1 MNFIEFTTLVQ
12 SAPEAQA
19 TRLLTDAELQ
29 EGLYLEALQYMG
41 KRLPKELQEKPQLVF
56 NQAIASACADT
67 KFTMATHALFP
78 QSVLTLLGG
87 AVQRLNTA
95 RQVDDKDA
103 AVAANQGLES
113 FLNFLTSLA
122 GSIARSSFYIHRRA
136 EEIEAK
142 NIDGNGKLMPL
153 DLRTEY
159 NGFAGNVF
167 VEPDAV
173 RTQSEAIVLDLLTL
187 HGQVSKLASSW
198 FQKNRLFNCG
208 GFYQDEAFV
217 NFLSVNECWLHM
229 QAELNRNI
237 AARVS
242 PQDAA
247 AALTALLR
255 PAPVAAAEPAEPV
268 KPSKPARKPVTPNV
282 A

>member
-1 MNFIEFTTLVQ
+1 MNFQDFTSIL
-12 SAPEAQA
+12 SATPIAQA
-19 TRLLTDAELQ
+19 TRLLTAAELQ

-41 KRLPKELQEKPQLVF
+41 KKLPANLLEKPQLVF
-56 NQAIASACADT
+56 NQAIAAACQDT
-67 KFTMATHALFP
+67 AFTPSNSGTAFP

-87 AVQRLNTA
+87 AVTRLNAA

-103 AVAANQGLES
+103 VVAANQGLES

-136 EEIEAK
+136 EEVEAK
-142 NIDGNGKLMPL
+142 AIDGSGALRPL

-167 VEPDAV
+167 AEPDAV
-173 RTQSEAIVLDLLTL
+173 RDAAEAVVEDLLKL
-187 HGQVSKLASSW
+187 HGSCSKLASSW
-198 FQKNRLFNCG
+198 FQSNRVFNCG

-217 NFLSVNECWLHM
+217 NFLSVGEVWLHM
-229 QAELNRNI
+229 QSELNRNI
-237 AARVS
+237 QARV
-242 PQDAA
+242 PAKDAA

-255 PAPVAAAEPAEPV
+255 PAPADEPA
-268 KPSKPARKPVTPNV
+268 KTSKRKAAV
-282 A
+282 